1 MATLRVR
8 LQGDLGNITLDAL
21 ITALRETQAIL
32 EELDTAISG
41 EKKGSLDWVVAGL
54 REGSAE
60 LAISPRTRLADRDCG
75 PEVIATYVTSVAR
88 LEQQAMTPPYLR
100 ETGIRRCQRVLRL
113 IGREGV
119 TGIVLVNEDDTREL
133 YLTAQATVH
142 AAQLLQVRHIALGSI
157 DGTLE
162 AISVHQKPRFTIY
175 HSWTHKAVTCD
186 FSSTDLLEQ
195 AKSALGGRVS
205 VIGMVAINSEHEP
218 VRVKAERLT
227 AFAAD
232 GDLPTTASLWGSDP
246 DFTGGLES
254 VEYIRRMRD
263 A

>member
-1 MATLRVR
+1 M
-8 LQGDLGNITLDAL
+8 
-21 ITALRETQAIL
+21 
-32 EELDTAISG
+32 
-41 EKKGSLDWVVAGL
+41 
-54 REGSAE
+54 
-60 LAISPRTRLADRDCG
+60 
-75 PEVIATYVTSVAR
+75 IATYVTSVAR

-113 IGREGV
+113 IGGEGV

-195 AKSALGGRVS
+195 AESALRRQS
-205 VIGMVAINSEHEP
+205 LCD
-218 VRVKAERLT
+218 R
-227 AFAAD
+227 D
-232 GDLPTTASLWGSDP
+232 GSYQFGARAGAR
-246 DFTGGLES
+246 ES
-254 VEYIRRMRD
+254 RTPHGIRR
-263 A
+263 